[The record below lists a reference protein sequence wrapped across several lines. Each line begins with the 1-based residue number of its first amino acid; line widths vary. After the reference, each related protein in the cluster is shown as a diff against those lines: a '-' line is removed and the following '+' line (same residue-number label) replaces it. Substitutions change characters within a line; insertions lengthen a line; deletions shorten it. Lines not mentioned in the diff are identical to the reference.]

1 MKSKKNTTVQE
12 ELSQEQMVNN
22 EVVRV
27 FDLITQSA
35 QDVVKSF
42 ESKKYRTSVLID
54 HMQNSNNN
62 LIKEYLSYFFN
73 VTLTRNKNSILVIY
87 IGFDSE
93 AISRFGTMLYNRF
106 IRMIMSHTMKENT
119 LVDIEACIRIDAGTK
134 EVRNYFYKRIT
145 DGESD
150 YVSIRVDDVV
160 AA

>member
-1 MKSKKNTTVQE
+1 MKSKKNTVQE

-27 FDLITQSA
+27 FDLIVQSA

-93 AISRFGTMLYNRF
+93 AIARFGTQLHNQLLRA
-106 IRMIMSHTMKENT
+106 IMKHTMKENT
-119 LVDIEACIRIDAGTK
+119 SVDIENCIRIDAVTK

-145 DGESD
+145 DGEND
-150 YVSIRVDDVV
+150 YVSIKVDDAV

>member
-1 MKSKKNTTVQE
+1 MKSKKNTVQE

-73 VTLTRNKNSILVIY
+73 ITLTRNKNSILVIY

-93 AISRFGTMLYNRF
+93 AITRFGTMLHNQF

-119 LVDIEACIRIDAGTK
+119 LVDIESCIRIDAGTK

-145 DGESD
+145 DGEND